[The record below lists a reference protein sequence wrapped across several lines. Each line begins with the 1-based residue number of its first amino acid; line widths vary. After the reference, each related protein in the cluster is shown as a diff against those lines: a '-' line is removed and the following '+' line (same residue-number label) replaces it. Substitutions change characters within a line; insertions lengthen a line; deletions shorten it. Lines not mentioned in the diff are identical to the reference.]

1 MAATE
6 VAGARRIDK
15 GRIMKRPV
23 ATVIG
28 ILVAGLLAL
37 SPAAAESRFSERGR
51 IDGVDLKGGFLV
63 IDDSQFRLT
72 STTRVYTPT
81 GLLGAPQQIRKG
93 MTIRFTRV
101 RPAGPGKPVISEI
114 WIAPGN

>member
-1 MAATE
+1 
-6 VAGARRIDK
+6 
-15 GRIMKRPV
+15 MKRPV
-23 ATVIG
+23 ATAIG

-37 SPAAAESRFSERGR
+37 SPAPAAESRFSERGR
-51 IDGVDLKGGFLV
+51 IDGVDLKDGFLV

-72 STTRVYTPT
+72 SATRVYTPT
-81 GLLGAPQQIRKG
+81 GSLGAPQQIRKG

-114 WIAPGN
+114 WITPGN